1 LVFLESDWL
10 SFLEFLGLGF
20 VVSRTFFVFAASS
33 QGCSS
38 EATEGMSRSFRL
50 VNPATAR
57 YWSKRSEAP
66 LASGSIDSFLH
77 RTSCQPIEQA
87 GSFQVAGAATEEA
100 CCLRAVD
107 FPVACLVAGP
117 AFH

>member
-1 LVFLESDWL
+1 MIHF
-10 SFLEFLGLGF
+10 G
-20 VVSRTFFVFAASS
+20 
-33 QGCSS
+33 
-38 EATEGMSRSFRL
+38 
-50 VNPATAR
+50 
-57 YWSKRSEAP
+57 
-66 LASGSIDSFLH
+66 
-77 RTSCQPIEQA
+77 QPIEQA